1 MNTTLNAPVRRS
13 NTDIDLTRFDSVVQS
28 ETPDRPKIDS
38 IPDGRYEVRIEDA
51 ELSVSPRSG
60 NPVLKYTLR
69 VTGPSFANRVMW
81 KHRGITANTVQYVMD
96 ELKVCGLQLKR
107 FSDLGEFLHEII
119 GAEIEITRKTRGED
133 VNIYFNRQL
142 DGGSANESDE
152 DDLPF

>member
-13 NTDIDLTRFDSVVQS
+13 NTDIDLTRFDSLVQS
-28 ETPDRPKIDS
+28 ETQDRPKIDS

-51 ELSVSPRSG
+51 ELGVSPRSG

-69 VTGPSFANRVMW
+69 VTGPNFTNRVMW

-107 FSDLGEFLHEII
+107 FSDLGQFLQEII

-142 DGGSANESDE
+142 DGASANESEE